1 MADEEGETER
11 EIQRVK
17 EEEERKVGRVLPCK
31 ETRTVC
37 HGRRNALCQVPKGQ
51 GQGVTG
57 C

>member
-1 MADEEGETER
+1 MAEKERETER

-17 EEEERKVGRVLPCK
+17 EKEERKVGRVLPCK

-37 HGRRNALCQVPKGQ
+37 HGRRNALCQVLKGR